1 MKKPIYSIVL
11 CLLTLQA
18 SAQFN
23 LEFHSGYGSYSND
36 DLKKYQASLMNG
48 YLSDA
53 EILESFPAF
62 WYYGVDA
69 KWNLPHSQVGLSL
82 SQGSTGGQV
91 YYADYSGTFKEQ
103 QLLNYTALR
112 ILTSA
117 KFAFNNG
124 NTFVQFDPRFGLV
137 FADLQITRSITA
149 TDGTESI
156 ATNQSSNFDAVN
168 PFIEPTLSISQKVG
182 AVGINFFIGYHTAL
196 GSDIFRE
203 SNGQPLV
210 SNGVEVPMN
219 LSGVRA
225 GGSIGVYFG
234 RAAKEIDFTRVYMSL
249 GAGLDFGG
257 IGLNAMNMVTEY
269 LGLFAGLGYNLNN
282 IGINTG
288 VRLYTNDQ
296 IARSRLFFSAMYGY
310 NAVYLIKNAENY
322 NRTFYGTTIGM
333 GLDVK
338 DSRSNFWTLALQI
351 PVRSDDVKS
360 YKTYL
365 ENSNIEIK
373 HDLLPITISLGY
385 RIAVVK

>member
-1 MKKPIYSIVL
+1 
-11 CLLTLQA
+11 
-18 SAQFN
+18 
-23 LEFHSGYGSYSND
+23 
-36 DLKKYQASLMNG
+36 
-48 YLSDA
+48 
-53 EILESFPAF
+53 
-62 WYYGVDA
+62 
-69 KWNLPHSQVGLSL
+69 
-82 SQGSTGGQV
+82 
-91 YYADYSGTFKEQ
+91 
-103 QLLNYTALR
+103 
-112 ILTSA
+112 
-117 KFAFNNG
+117 
-124 NTFVQFDPRFGLV
+124 
-137 FADLQITRSITA
+137 
-149 TDGTESI
+149 
-156 ATNQSSNFDAVN
+156 
-168 PFIEPTLSISQKVG
+168 
-182 AVGINFFIGYHTAL
+182 
-196 GSDIFRE
+196 
-203 SNGQPLV
+203 
-210 SNGVEVPMN
+210 
-219 LSGVRA
+219 
-225 GGSIGVYFG
+225 
-234 RAAKEIDFTRVYMSL
+234 MSL